1 MVALLAE
8 EPVAHIAPPLPPRA
22 RVVTERYCVNLG
34 ATPTETV
41 VQRVRCDEAGL
52 PDLIAEVRLLV
63 RARGHRQAIW
73 FVGPSSRPPN
83 LLDLLRQAG
92 FVPTT
97 TPPWEPTY
105 AAMIKTEPPTPPAD
119 TRITARRIE
128 TLDELMTGL
137 RIDAAATG
145 VPDDE
150 LRATLAAAP
159 SLFEVERRDGQLTF
173 LAFDET
179 ETPIGVAT
187 AALSPYGLELATG
200 ATLPDHRGRGAYRAL
215 VYARW
220 LEATRRGTPALA
232 VQAGANSRPIL
243 ERLGASRPS
252 ACSTPSPTRQRGA
265 RNVGTAGPSVATP
278 EPGEKGLQHHD
289 WPASAEPRSRAT
301 TRPRPSGAAQESNLP
316 TAWVTWLAGFED
328 GADLAP

>member
-1 MVALLAE
+1 MGSASGYMERTGTSSSSERSGARRWYGLCLGMPPGDLPLVALLAE
-8 EPVAHIAPPLPPRA
+8 EPVAHIAPPLPPLE
-22 RVVTERYCVNLG
+22 RVLTERYCVNLG
-34 ATPTETV
+34 ATATETV
-41 VQRVRCDEAGL
+41 VQGVRCDEAGL
-52 PDLIAEVRLLV
+52 PALIAEVRSLV
-63 RARGHRQAIW
+63 LDRGHRQAIW

-83 LLDLLRQAG
+83 LLALLRQAG

-105 AAMIKTEPPTPPAD
+105 AAMIMTEPPTPPAD
-119 TRITARRIE
+119 KTISARRIE
-128 TLDELMTGL
+128 TLDELMAGL

-145 VPDDE
+145 VSDDE
-150 LRATLAAAP
+150 LQAMLAAAP
-159 SLFEVERRDGQLTF
+159 SLFEVERREGQLTF

-243 ERLGASRPS
+243 ERLGFETICTLHAVTDPATCENSPSR
-252 ACSTPSPTRQRGA
+252 
-265 RNVGTAGPSVATP
+265 
-278 EPGEKGLQHHD
+278 
-289 WPASAEPRSRAT
+289 
-301 TRPRPSGAAQESNLP
+301 
-316 TAWVTWLAGFED
+316 
-328 GADLAP
+328 

>member
-1 MVALLAE
+1 MPLGDLPLVALLAE
-8 EPVAHIAPPLPPRA
+8 EPVAHIVPPLPPLE
-22 RVVTERYCVNLG
+22 RVLTERYAVNLG
-34 ATPTETV
+34 ATAIETV
-41 VQRVRCDEAGL
+41 VQGVRCDEAGL
-52 PDLIAEVRLLV
+52 PALIAEVRSLV
-63 RARGHRQAIW
+63 RDRGHRQAIW

-83 LLDLLRQAG
+83 LLALLRQSG

-105 AAMIKTEPPTPPAD
+105 AAMILTEAPTPPAD
-119 TRITARRIE
+119 KTIIARRIQ
-128 TLDELMTGL
+128 TLDELMAGL

-145 VPDDE
+145 VSDDE
-150 LRATLAAAP
+150 LQAMLAAAP
-159 SLFEVERRDGQLTF
+159 GLFELERREGQLTF

-243 ERLGASRPS
+243 ERLGFKTICTLHAVTDP
-252 ACSTPSPTRQRGA
+252 ATCE
-265 RNVGTAGPSVATP
+265 NGPS
-278 EPGEKGLQHHD
+278 
-289 WPASAEPRSRAT
+289 R
-301 TRPRPSGAAQESNLP
+301 
-316 TAWVTWLAGFED
+316 
-328 GADLAP
+328 